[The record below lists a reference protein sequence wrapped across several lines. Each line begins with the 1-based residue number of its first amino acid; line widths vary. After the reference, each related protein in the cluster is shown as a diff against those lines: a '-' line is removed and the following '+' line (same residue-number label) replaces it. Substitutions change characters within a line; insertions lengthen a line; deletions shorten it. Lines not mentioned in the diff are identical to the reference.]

1 MARIAQ
7 DDDQLIVNRGNVDYC
22 AKVSE
27 VFPSVC
33 DLEELED
40 TSLPWDDHD
49 GGVWHVKEANG
60 TVYVRNGPHKAY
72 DVTVDAKGKV
82 SWSEKGEIS
91 EIGSGEEVVFL
102 TSSDATEL
110 FEDNKI
116 RDWKFGELT
125 DTSKVNIMYGLF
137 YKCENF
143 TGDVTGF
150 DVSNV
155 TTMRYMF
162 WQCRK
167 YYATDSE
174 LNSWDV
180 SNVTDMSMMFRS
192 CSYNKPL
199 DNWNVSACTDMKWMF
214 RDSSFNQD
222 IGGWD
227 VSNVESI
234 WPICSTELQHLTKTS
249 ADGIQATLP
258 RWDRCLTVTSG
269 LLATSASGIRQR
281 LKSSALC
288 SDKIKYLMEILAAG
302 TRALLT
308 TCAICSPNP
317 KCLTKIFLS
326 GVLLTS
332 EIKVAS
338 TSKRLNGLSPNLSG
352 AHAHAE
358 KTSSH
363 SL

>member
-227 VSNVESI
+227 VSNVESMAYMFYGT
-234 WPICSTELQHLTKTS
+234 STFNQDISGWNT
-249 ADGIQATLP
+249 GN
-258 RWDRCLTVTSG
+258 VTSMG
-269 LLATSASGIRQR
+269 SMFDGNKWFTGDISKWDTSKVEIFSSMFRQNKVFNGDISGWDT
-281 LKSSALC
+281 SSANDMRDMFSESQMFNQDLSQWC
-288 SDKIKYLMEILAAG
+288 VINVRDKSGFDFKTPQWTEPKPVWGTCPRGENIK
-302 TRALLT
+302 
-308 TCAICSPNP
+308 P
-317 KCLTKIFLS
+317 
-326 GVLLTS
+326 
-332 EIKVAS
+332 
-338 TSKRLNGLSPNLSG
+338 
-352 AHAHAE
+352 
-358 KTSSH
+358 
-363 SL
+363 